1 MKRYYLGIDTSNYR
15 TSAALYAPEDGS
27 WENRGRLLDVPE
39 GTIGLRQSDA
49 VFQHSLHLHEM
60 IAALPAGIAGEIEA
74 VGVSIAP
81 RAVSGSYM
89 PCFLVGQNMAA
100 GIAHILGVPL
110 YVCSHQI
117 GHVAAAALS
126 AGVLDWLRTQDFYAW
141 HVSGGTTELLRVSA
155 GRDHGGLP
163 CADCIGG
170 TNDLAAGQLVDRTGA
185 LLGLP
190 FPAGEALEQLAERA
204 DRELHFRP
212 KVENSTFSL
221 SGMENK
227 VKELYAKQT
236 APENIAAFVMR
247 TIACALERA
256 TTQAYQK
263 QALPVLCAGGVMS
276 NRFLQRYMAERFE
289 ARFAEPVLSGDN
301 AVGVAVTASLQH
313 LAQTA
318 QQ

>member
-1 MKRYYLGIDTSNYR
+1 M
-15 TSAALYAPEDGS
+15 
-27 WENRGRLLDVPE
+27 
-39 GTIGLRQSDA
+39 
-49 VFQHSLHLHEM
+49 
-60 IAALPAGIAGEIEA
+60 
-74 VGVSIAP
+74 
-81 RAVSGSYM
+81 
-89 PCFLVGQNMAA
+89 
-100 GIAHILGVPL
+100 
-110 YVCSHQI
+110 
-117 GHVAAAALS
+117 
-126 AGVLDWLRTQDFYAW
+126 
-141 HVSGGTTELLRVSA
+141 
-155 GRDHGGLP
+155 
-163 CADCIGG
+163 
-170 TNDLAAGQLVDRTGA
+170 
-185 LLGLP
+185 GLP